1 MSAKERLR
9 AAVDRLTEHEA
20 AEALEFI
27 VRREERNGEG
37 PPLDPEPWTAADEA
51 AVAEVYA
58 DRAAGVAPIPL
69 DEIKRKHGLE

>member
-20 AEALEFI
+20 AAALEI
-27 VRREERNGEG
+27 VHREERNREG
-37 PPLDPEPWTAADEA
+37 PPLDDEPWTAADEA
-51 AVAEVYA
+51 AVAEVCA